1 MLTTYRDLEV
11 WKRSLL
17 LVADVYRVTRT
28 LPPDERFGLTA
39 QMRRAAVSVTCNIA
53 EGYGRT
59 TRGEYLNFLSIARGS
74 VFEVEAL
81 CDVCQSLSLLGSK
94 DLKAIEDHLV
104 QMRRMLRGLIAALR
118 QKRAGR

>member
-1 MLTTYRDLEV
+1 MLTSYRDLEV

-39 QMRRAAVSVTCNIA
+39 QMRRAAVSVPCNIA

-81 CDVCQSLSLLGSK
+81 CDVCQSLSLLGRK

-104 QMRRMLRGLIAALR
+104 QMRRMLRGLMAALR
-118 QKRAGR
+118 QKKAGQ